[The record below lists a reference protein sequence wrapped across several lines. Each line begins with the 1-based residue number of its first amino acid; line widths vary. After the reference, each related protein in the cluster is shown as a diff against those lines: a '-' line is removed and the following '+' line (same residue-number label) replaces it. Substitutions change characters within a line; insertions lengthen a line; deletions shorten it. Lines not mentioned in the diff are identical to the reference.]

1 MQQRSEETQTKILDA
16 AEQLF
21 STRGYDAASVAEI
34 CNAAGVSKG
43 AFYHHFPSKQAV
55 FMAILNRW
63 LDGLDKEMVNALSM
77 AGNVADGLV
86 EMAGLTRNV
95 FQVSNGRL
103 PMLLEFW
110 TQSLRDPEIWKVT
123 IEPYRHYHAMF
134 AEIIRRG
141 QQDGSLAPVDPNLA
155 AVAVVA
161 LAMGMLLQGVM
172 DPHADAWDKVTKKSM
187 SILVEGLKRRQS

>member
-1 MQQRSEETQTKILDA
+1 MQQRSEETQSKILDS
-16 AEQLF
+16 AELLF
-21 STRGYDAASVAEI
+21 SSHGYDAASVAEI
-34 CNAAGVSKG
+34 CSAAGVSKG

-63 LDGLDKEMVNALSM
+63 LGGLDKQMANALSM
-77 AGNVADGLV
+77 AGNVPDGLV
-86 EMAGLTRNV
+86 EMAGLTRDV
-95 FQVSNGRL
+95 FQVGSGRL

-110 TQSLRDPEIWKVT
+110 TQSLRDPEIWKIT

-134 AEIIRRG
+134 TDIIRRG
-141 QQDGSLAPVDPNLA
+141 QQEGSLAPVDPNLA
-155 AVAVVA
+155 AVTVVA

-172 DPHADAWDKVTKKSM
+172 DPHANAWDKVTKKSM